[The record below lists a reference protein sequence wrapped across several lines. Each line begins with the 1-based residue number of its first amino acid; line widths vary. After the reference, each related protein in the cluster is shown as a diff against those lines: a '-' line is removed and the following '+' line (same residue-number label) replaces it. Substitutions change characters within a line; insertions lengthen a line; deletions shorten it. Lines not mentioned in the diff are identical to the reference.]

1 MAESIQERF
10 ERGLRLHKVGRVG
23 DAERIY
29 LAILD
34 EAPDHPDALFHL
46 GMIAKLT
53 GHIDTAID
61 LISRAL
67 DAHPNWASGHN
78 NLAMCL
84 LEAGCHAEAL
94 AASQRALALQPN
106 FPAARSNLLLSLN
119 YLAEGD
125 PAAVAAE
132 HRDWARRHADPL
144 EFVIRPHAN
153 SRDPER
159 PLRVGYVS
167 SDLRNHPVGR
177 FLLPLI
183 EHHDP
188 QAVLPFIF
196 SQQCVG
202 DGLTERL
209 RAAATGWREIF
220 GQPDERVAQW
230 IREDQIDILVD
241 LNGHTAENRLL
252 TFARKPA
259 PIQLSFL
266 GYPNTTGM
274 RAMDFRLTDVLADPL
289 DLTEGF
295 CSEELLRIDGC
306 AWTFPEL
313 DDSPLQ
319 PRGPGPIT
327 FGSFNI
333 VPKVN
338 EAILGVWARI
348 LQAIPDSRLLLKG
361 MGWSSGRA
369 RARVHALMA
378 EHGIAAG
385 RLDLRTWVD
394 SHAAHMAL
402 YHEVDIALDTF
413 PYHGTTTTC
422 EALWMGVPVITR
434 AGQTH
439 ASRVGVSLL
448 THAGHPEWIAT
459 SEDEYIVLAITLARD
474 APRRVALRATLRDEL
489 SASPLMNRA
498 AYARSIE
505 QAYRSVWRRWCNRSD
520 R

>member
-1 MAESIQERF
+1 MAETLQERF
-10 ERGLRLHKVGRVG
+10 EQGVRLHKVGRIG

-29 LAILD
+29 RAILD

-67 DAHPNWASGHN
+67 AAHPNWASGHN

-94 AASQRALALQPN
+94 AASQRALELQPN
-106 FPAARSNLLLSLN
+106 FPAARSNQMLSLN
-119 YLAEGD
+119 YLADGER
-125 PAAVAAE
+125 AAVAAE

-153 SRDPER
+153 LPDPER
-159 PLRVGYVS
+159 ALRVGYVS
-167 SDLRNHPVGR
+167 SDLRMHPVGR

-188 QAVLPFIF
+188 QVVLPFIF
-196 SQQCVG
+196 SQQNSG
-202 DGLTERL
+202 DELTERL
-209 RAAATGWREIF
+209 RAAASGWREIF

-259 PIQLSFL
+259 PIQLSLL

-274 RAMDFRLTDVLADPL
+274 RAMDYRFTDALADPPGMT
-289 DLTEGF
+289 DSF
-295 CSEELLRIDGC
+295 YSEELVRLEGC

-313 DDSPLQ
+313 EASPLQ
-319 PRGPGPIT
+319 PRSPGPVT

-338 EAILGVWARI
+338 ETLLRTWARI
-348 LQAIPDSRLLLKG
+348 VQAVPDSRLLLKA
-361 MGWSSGRA
+361 MGWSSA
-369 RARVHALMA
+369 RARERVYALMA
-378 EHGIAAG
+378 EQGIV
-385 RLDLRTWVD
+385 RERIDLRTWVD

-434 AGQTH
+434 TGQTH

-448 THAGHPEWIAT
+448 THAGHPEWIA
-459 SEDEYIVLAITLARD
+459 SSDEDYINLAIALASD
-474 APRRVALRATLRDEL
+474 GPRRATLRATLRDEL
-489 SASPLMNRA
+489 SGSPLMDRP
-498 AYARSIE
+498 AYARNVE
-505 QAYRSVWRRWCNRSD
+505 AAFRHVWQRWCIR
-520 R
+520 